1 MMKKRLRL
9 RVDAHLRRAQAGLL
23 DACGGV
29 CVERG
34 QMGQNTRGHS
44 WHDGCNWARSSCSL
58 AAYNRAMRAT
68 PLLLLLALATGS
80 ALAQD
85 TSQNTVQTS
94 PSVRDG
100 LLNQESKPSRPDQ
113 RIEHIRV
120 EDEGSRIDELRV
132 GGQTQSITVQPK
144 VGNMPEYE
152 VQPSD
157 GVRNRPRNGLETD
170 TGSRVWNL
178 KKF

>member
-1 MMKKRLRL
+1 
-9 RVDAHLRRAQAGLL
+9 
-23 DACGGV
+23 
-29 CVERG
+29 
-34 QMGQNTRGHS
+34 
-44 WHDGCNWARSSCSL
+44 
-58 AAYNRAMRAT
+58 MRAA
-68 PLLLLLALATGS
+68 PLLLLLALATGP
-80 ALAQD
+80 ALAQNTSPN
-85 TSQNTVQTS
+85 TSQVPSIEREKLSNSEQATS
-94 PSVRDG
+94 RS
-100 LLNQESKPSRPDQ
+100 NQ

-120 EDEGSRIDELRV
+120 EDEGSRIQELRV

-157 GVRNRPRNGLETD
+157 GVRNRPRNGAETD

>member
-1 MMKKRLRL
+1 MDLR
-9 RVDAHLRRAQAGLL
+9 
-23 DACGGV
+23 
-29 CVERG
+29 
-34 QMGQNTRGHS
+34 
-44 WHDGCNWARSSCSL
+44 ARSSCGH

-85 TSQNTVQTS
+85 TSQNTVQ
-94 PSVRDG
+94 PAPGVRG
-100 LLNQESKPSRPDQ
+100 ELLNQESKPSRPDP

-157 GVRNRPRNGLETD
+157 GVRNRPRNGAETD

>member
-1 MMKKRLRL
+1 MPWR
-9 RVDAHLRRAQAGLL
+9 
-23 DACGGV
+23 GG
-29 CVERG
+29 G
-34 QMGQNTRGHS
+34 
-44 WHDGCNWARSSCSL
+44 
-58 AAYNRAMRAT
+58 AYNRAMRAA
-68 PLLLLLALATGS
+68 PLLLLLALATGP
-80 ALAQD
+80 ALAQN
-85 TSQNTVQTS
+85 TSQNPAQAMS
-94 PSVRDG
+94 SERDKLSNSEQKAG
-100 LLNQESKPSRPDQ
+100 RPDQ
-113 RIEHIRV
+113 RIEHIRI

-157 GVRNRPRNGLETD
+157 GVRNRPRNGAETD